1 MISAARKS
9 ASAFAPASVA
19 NVAVGFDLLGF
30 AVDIAGDTAHV
41 EVTEDGSI
49 SVGTVSGLM
58 TALPMDPEKNT
69 ATAGLVQL
77 KKNLGLE
84 FGFRVSVKKGIPL
97 GSGLGGSAASSV
109 AALVAANSLLSQPLD
124 HSELIQYALIGE
136 YAASGSYHA
145 DNVAPSMYGGMTMA
159 TLSYGGHVASRGPSA
174 HVAPRVTVSQLP
186 VPKNLW
192 CVLLHPQIEIETKMA
207 RGILKKEIHFS
218 DHLQQ
223 STHLASF
230 LIGLFTENYSLLRA
244 NTRDL
249 IVEPQRRHLIPSFDK
264 IQTAALSNDAICCT
278 ISGAGPTVFAWAESE
293 SDAKQI
299 ESAMMHVAQATNL
312 TARSWYLKV
321 PCAGAR
327 VC

>member
-207 RGILKKEIHFS
+207 RGILKKK
-218 DHLQQ
+218 
-223 STHLASF
+223 
-230 LIGLFTENYSLLRA
+230 FTFRTICSSRHTSLR
-244 NTRDL
+244 
-249 IVEPQRRHLIPSFDK
+249 F
-264 IQTAALSNDAICCT
+264 
-278 ISGAGPTVFAWAESE
+278 
-293 SDAKQI
+293 
-299 ESAMMHVAQATNL
+299 
-312 TARSWYLKV
+312 
-321 PCAGAR
+321 
-327 VC
+327 

>member
-1 MISAARKS
+1 MISAVRKS

-41 EVTEDGSI
+41 EVAEDGSI

-84 FGFRVSVKKGIPL
+84 FGFRVSIKKGIPL

-124 HSELIQYALIGE
+124 HAELIQYALIGE
-136 YAASGSYHA
+136 SAASGSYHA
-145 DNVAPSMYGGMTMA
+145 DNVAPSLFGGMTLA
-159 TLSYGGHVASRGPSA
+159 TLSSNA
-174 HVAPRVTVSQLP
+174 HGAPRVTVSQLP

-230 LIGLFTENYSLLRA
+230 LIGLFTENYSLLKA

-249 IVEPQRRHLIPSFDK
+249 VVEPQRRHLIPSFDK

-312 TARSWYLKV
+312 TARSWYLKI